1 MANDNYGS
9 DNTNDPTIDFGDEFG
24 VVRFGSD
31 DDSGPA
37 LSFGG
42 NETEQLPHWTEPATG
57 EIPRFM
63 KQDTEAARR
72 PAAEIDDETDVW
84 SAYNEPSTG
93 ARRPPV
99 DLTGGSRR
107 FETTTPPPVE
117 RPRREGRIVIG
128 TDPTG
133 ETRRPVAPRDAS
145 GAQTRPTQVTRA
157 GRPNQGGRPAGGR
170 PVGTGSMSRPPVGGR
185 DLPTATAVGALLL
198 AAFIGALLLS
208 PAAVMIIVLAAIGLA
223 AFEFF
228 TQITQAGYRPISII
242 GIVGCVASP
251 AVAYWKGD
259 SAIPLVLMF
268 AFVATSLVFVSGDSV
283 ESGPVPNSAAT
294 MIALLWIGLLGS
306 YAGLILRWSTLGDAF
321 AHRGTDTLFIIVAG
335 VVANDIA
342 AYFVGTAIGRQP
354 LREWISPKKSVEGVI
369 GGTIGTFVIVVLVGM
384 QSTTWST
391 FGSWILLALV
401 ISIMAPLGDLTES
414 MFKRNLDIKDF
425 GTLLSGHGGALDRFD
440 SMLFVLPAVYYLGM
454 VITPW
459 A

>member
-1 MANDNYGS
+1 MADDNYGS

-93 ARRPPV
+93 TRRPPV

-133 ETRRPVAPRDAS
+133 ETRRPAAPRDAS
-145 GAQTRPTQVTRA
+145 GAQARPTQVTRA
-157 GRPNQGGRPAGGR
+157 GRPTQGGR
-170 PVGTGSMSRPPVGGR
+170 PVGGRPGGTGSIQRPPVGGR

-208 PAAVMIIVLAAIGLA
+208 PAAVMIIVVVAIGLA

-242 GIVGCVASP
+242 GIVGCVAAP

-283 ESGPVPNSAAT
+283 DSGPVPNSAAT

-321 AHRGTDTLFIIVAG
+321 THRGTDTLFIIVAG

-384 QSTTWST
+384 QSTTWNS

-401 ISIMAPLGDLTES
+401 ISVMAPLGDLTES

>member
-1 MANDNYGS
+1 
-9 DNTNDPTIDFGDEFG
+9 
-24 VVRFGSD
+24 
-31 DDSGPA
+31 
-37 LSFGG
+37 
-42 NETEQLPHWTEPATG
+42 
-57 EIPRFM
+57 M

-133 ETRRPVAPRDAS
+133 ETRRPSGTRDAS
-145 GAQTRPTQVTRA
+145 GVQARPAQVTRA
-157 GRPNQGGRPAGGR
+157 GRQVQGGRPVGSRSVQGGRPANGR
-170 PVGTGSMSRPPVGGR
+170 VSGTGSIGRPPVGGR

-208 PAAVMIIVLAAIGLA
+208 PAVVMVIVLAAIGLSA
-223 AFEFF
+223 IEFF
-228 TQITQAGYRPISII
+228 TQITQAGYRPITLI
-242 GIVGCVASP
+242 GIVGCVAAP

-369 GGTIGTFVIVVLVGM
+369 GGTIGTFIIVVLVGM
-384 QSTTWST
+384 QSTTWNS

-440 SMLFVLPAVYYLGM
+440 SMLFVLPAVYYLGL